1 MGVQSADVVYADVV
15 LELLSGLA
23 SFLEEIGTK
32 PDLLQMSFMRIFCQN
47 LFYCYLSLGR
57 SMDTQP
63 HHTEAT
69 SPEQSYS
76 LEILWKP
83 LPKFV
88 ELIGGEVSSDIE
100 VGLLAISIV
109 DFNGLFLVVLGLTDV
124 VVSFLK
130 GAEFF
135 FGFRILLFFTIK

>member
-1 MGVQSADVVYADVV
+1 MGVQSADVVYAYVV

-47 LFYCYLSLGR
+47 LFYCYFSLGR
-57 SMDTQP
+57 SMDAQP

-69 SPEQSYS
+69 SSKKSYP
-76 LEILWKP
+76 LEILWEP
-83 LPKFV
+83 LSEFI
-88 ELIGGEVSSDIE
+88 ELVSSEVGSNVE

-109 DFNGLFLVVLGLTDV
+109 DFNGLFLVVLGLADV
-124 VVSFLK
+124 IVSFLK
-130 GAEFF
+130 RAEFF